1 MISRALM
8 LSEIEGMQTLLGSWA
23 AALKGEG
30 PIPGSGGQPGIPYE
44 DYPAPEDKRIAC
56 YQQLAGELVICAGKC
71 ETLADV
77 IHNGAR

>member
-1 MISRALM
+1 MISRQVM
-8 LSEIEGMQTLLGSWA
+8 ISELESVQSLIGSWVA
-23 AALKGEG
+23 VLKGEAAA
-30 PIPGSGGQPGIPYE
+30 PGMGMEGVPHE
-44 DYPAPEDKRIAC
+44 DYPAPRDKQIEF